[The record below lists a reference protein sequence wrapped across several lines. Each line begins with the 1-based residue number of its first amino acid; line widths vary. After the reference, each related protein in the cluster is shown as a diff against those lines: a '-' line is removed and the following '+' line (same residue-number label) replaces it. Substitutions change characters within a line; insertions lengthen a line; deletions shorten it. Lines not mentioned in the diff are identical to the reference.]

1 MVAEPLFTPPETR
14 NDAVD
19 FRTAGTGSALRRL
32 RAVLPQG
39 FERHIRSARELDRE
53 RRETRE
59 ADSGASLPTAVEAL
73 DRLLEGGLP
82 RGQLVEMVGS
92 RTSGRFSTVLATL
105 AGATGVGEAAALVD
119 LGDALDPTL
128 AQELGVDLQRLLW
141 LRPTNL
147 KHALAATEMVLAS
160 GFPLVVMDLGA
171 PPVRGGRGLE
181 AAWLRVARAA
191 EAHGAALLV
200 SSPYRVSGTSAGIV
214 LKADRARVAWEGTGA
229 SVRLLSGADSRLQI
243 EKHRGR
249 LPGQSEALKLIFNPL
264 TPLAPLSRLPSPLA
278 GRGGNTQPAHPAQ
291 DSHGFLAAVA
301 GG

>member
-1 MVAEPLFTPPETR
+1 MQ
-14 NDAVD
+14 
-19 FRTAGTGSALRRL
+19 RL

-39 FERHIRSARELDRE
+39 FERHIRSAREMDRE

-59 ADSGASLPTAVEAL
+59 ADSGASLPTAVAAL
-73 DRLLEGGLP
+73 DRLLDGGLP
-82 RGQLVEMVGS
+82 RGQLVEMVGA

-105 AGATGVGEAAALVD
+105 AGATGVGEAAALID

-128 AQELGVDLQRLLW
+128 AQDLGVDLRRLLW
-141 LRPTNL
+141 LRPTSL

-160 GFPLVVMDLGA
+160 GFPLVVLDLGP

-181 AAWLRVARAA
+181 AAWLRIARAA
-191 EAHGAALLV
+191 EVQGTALLV

-214 LKADRARVAWEGTGA
+214 LKADRARIAWDGTGA

-249 LPGQSEALKLIFNPL
+249 LPGQSEALTLAFDPIM
-264 TPLAPLSRLPSPLA
+264 PLAPPSPRAAPARLPSHRDSQSFLDEVGRGDA
-278 GRGGNTQPAHPAQ
+278 GR
-291 DSHGFLAAVA
+291 LAAVA